1 MFKLIPTTLIACAAF
16 AFSAHAATIT
26 LDFEAAIEG
35 GDRIR
40 RDQFK
45 SGLFRYRHHGAEH
58 RRRPELCCGL

>member
-35 GDRIR
+35 EIVSDGTSSNPAY
-40 RDQFK
+40 
-45 SGLFRYRHHGAEH
+45 SGIGITALNTGGG
-58 RRRPELCCGL
+58 PN